1 MVWFTFKPRDYI
13 MRLHGTAVSSLC
25 IYNCYCI
32 IIYVYSC
39 IVLYWI
45 VALYSCIVLY
55 TAVLLRCYAVLYL
68 RMQLYCIVFL
78 YTAVLRISGALEQST
93 EVMASMQQLLKV
105 EDISATMRELSQ
117 EMMKVCTSKTCLVI
131 KFKRARLKK
140 RTIQWVVKSESHSQN
155 LWPEHIVVS
164 ITWWAF

>member
-1 MVWFTFKPRDYI
+1 
-13 MRLHGTAVSSLC
+13 
-25 IYNCYCI
+25 
-32 IIYVYSC
+32 
-39 IVLYWI
+39 
-45 VALYSCIVLY
+45 
-55 TAVLLRCYAVLYL
+55 
-68 RMQLYCIVFL
+68 MQLYCIVFL

-117 EMMKVCTSKTCLVI
+117 EMMKVCTSSGSGLKNLPCHKIQKSKTQ
-131 KFKRARLKK
+131 K

-164 ITWWAF
+164 IT